1 MKGTHELIQQG
12 IIGISNAKNGPN
24 PWAMNLT
31 DSMPWQLVE
40 LKDKTPEWKQWFA
53 DYLEFIGDKQV
64 EKKKKRIIKNRMLA
78 SGILDLGDYI
88 INGEENH
95 NYLNNLFLNEQELV
109 DPIKKFQPLI
119 PPFVNV
125 LKGEF
130 IKRQRRPFITCIDR
144 GTEDEKLKYKK
155 DILTKILIERSL
167 KKKEEALRQI
177 GISNVSEEELSS
189 ASQEEKV
196 KLQEM
201 QSKFQEEMTLEENL
215 IETQMKF
222 KKYRHIAE
230 EFAQLIF
237 NKDYE
242 RFNMAVLEKDAF
254 IEKICNE
261 EVSFVIDMQE
271 NDYKPIFIDNSK
283 SFHHLSDDLEYYSE
297 GDYFGWFEDVTIGD
311 IINQE
316 GKDLTEDQFE
326 TLQKSLSSIVG
337 DGFNSYL
344 TLQHFK
350 NFPGYNKDWRK
361 PITTNVDSARMTWN
375 ENEIINNLFSTN
387 STSPLDERIKNL
399 DKKQDFLEPKLF
411 KKMTSFFKCGRKI
424 GWLVKKNTQGQVEF
438 TGWVDENFKLT
449 IEPIYDLS
457 LTKEKSQENL
467 VYGEHIEWTWVNEW
481 RKIKKISPN
490 LGNSYW
496 FDKKDEQKYSI
507 YIGGDPV
514 ETPFKGNKNNPFHVD
529 PPFEGREFKMKGL
542 RPVSYVDSL
551 SGPQILYNIVL
562 NRVPDIIADDLGIVL
577 WMNALTLQNTNSPGV
592 EGPLQDPLTASL
604 KSLYETKTLVT
615 KVDREIVREMGNAAP
630 VVPQVLNLSRINEA
644 QGYLQM
650 AVQIRELA
658 GEIVGVSRQ
667 RRAQSKASESATQ
680 TQLGI
685 DYSETQTEHLFNDFI
700 VDFMPRFY
708 QKMVEAGMY
717 YASKSEEAR
726 AFYQTSEEGNIY
738 LELENNENSLRHYSI
753 VVKNDAFIKGL
764 MSKIERLFFNNNTL
778 EADPEVYIEGV
789 AGDSP
794 SSLINSI
801 REMRRRREE
810 EMNAEHKREME
821 KIQAQEKMA
830 KEQQEL
836 LHKQKMEL
844 QDSINQSNQQEAL
857 IRALGGIQ
865 TDNNSDG
872 QIDAMQNL
880 QNKISQIQGQL
891 NLNLQKLEFDK
902 TKHEDQMNQKDKELL
917 AKQSIEQKK
926 LAVAIA
932 NSQKSDDKQLN
943 KKIANKQGVI

>member
-1 MKGTHELIQQG
+1 
-12 IIGISNAKNGPN
+12 
-24 PWAMNLT
+24 
-31 DSMPWQLVE
+31 
-40 LKDKTPEWKQWFA
+40 
-53 DYLEFIGDKQV
+53 
-64 EKKKKRIIKNRMLA
+64 
-78 SGILDLGDYI
+78 
-88 INGEENH
+88 
-95 NYLNNLFLNEQELV
+95 
-109 DPIKKFQPLI
+109 
-119 PPFVNV
+119 
-125 LKGEF
+125 
-130 IKRQRRPFITCIDR
+130 
-144 GTEDEKLKYKK
+144 
-155 DILTKILIERSL
+155 
-167 KKKEEALRQI
+167 
-177 GISNVSEEELSS
+177 
-189 ASQEEKV
+189 
-196 KLQEM
+196 
-201 QSKFQEEMTLEENL
+201 
-215 IETQMKF
+215 
-222 KKYRHIAE
+222 
-230 EFAQLIF
+230 
-237 NKDYE
+237 
-242 RFNMAVLEKDAF
+242 MA
-254 IEKICNE
+254 I
-261 EVSFVIDMQE
+261 
-271 NDYKPIFIDNSK
+271 
-283 SFHHLSDDLEYYSE
+283 
-297 GDYFGWFEDVTIGD
+297 
-311 IINQE
+311 
-316 GKDLTEDQFE
+316 
-326 TLQKSLSSIVG
+326 
-337 DGFNSYL
+337 
-344 TLQHFK
+344 
-350 NFPGYNKDWRK
+350 
-361 PITTNVDSARMTWN
+361 
-375 ENEIINNLFSTN
+375 
-387 STSPLDERIKNL
+387 
-399 DKKQDFLEPKLF
+399 
-411 KKMTSFFKCGRKI
+411 
-424 GWLVKKNTQGQVEF
+424 
-438 TGWVDENFKLT
+438 
-449 IEPIYDLS
+449 
-457 LTKEKSQENL
+457 
-467 VYGEHIEWTWVNEW
+467 
-481 RKIKKISPN
+481 
-490 LGNSYW
+490 
-496 FDKKDEQKYSI
+496 
-507 YIGGDPV
+507 
-514 ETPFKGNKNNPFHVD
+514 
-529 PPFEGREFKMKGL
+529 
-542 RPVSYVDSL
+542 
-551 SGPQILYNIVL
+551 
-562 NRVPDIIADDLGIVL
+562 
-577 WMNALTLQNTNSPGV
+577 
-592 EGPLQDPLTASL
+592 
-604 KSLYETKTLVT
+604 
-615 KVDREIVREMGNAAP
+615 
-630 VVPQVLNLSRINEA
+630 
-644 QGYLQM
+644 
-650 AVQIRELA
+650 QIRELA